1 MFAVLIVAIAAI
13 AAIAIAALAM
23 RRRFRAPVAVPRP
36 PWTDAAGDEFSDLSE
51 PARCD
56 MAFAL
61 SALDDPASLRVLES
75 ALSDP
80 SETVALAAAHA
91 LLRRGQRTA
100 LEAHFAAN
108 PGDRARRLQQTLTL
122 LDDGA

>member
-1 MFAVLIVAIAAI
+1 MVAVAIAAM
-13 AAIAIAALAM
+13 AVVAVVM
-23 RRRFRAPVAVPRP
+23 RRRFTAAAAVPRA
-36 PWTDAAGDEFSDLSE
+36 PWTDAAGDEFSGLSE

-61 SALDDPASLRVLES
+61 SALDDPASLGVLER

-91 LLRRGQRTA
+91 LVRRGHRTA
-100 LEAHFAAN
+100 LEAHFAAH
-108 PGDRARRLQQTLTL
+108 PGDRARRLQQTLTI
-122 LDDGA
+122 LDGGG